1 MSINLYLLKILN
13 KWYNQ
18 INVDRRAESD
28 LVKLFKWFNNDKLW
42 QNILHAAPF
51 GGYVDSLADFNHLT
65 DIGLL
70 DLSYFFQSIARSR
83 FITYHKKLPRIL
95 G

>member
-1 MSINLYLLKILN
+1 MLIDEPSLTWLSYLSGLTMIN
-13 KWYNQ
+13 
-18 INVDRRAESD
+18 
-28 LVKLFKWFNNDKLW
+28 FDKTFFT
-42 QNILHAAPF
+42 PF